1 MSFRSELEVVFD
13 ASSFKPNNCQKSIT
27 SPREDSR
34 IDIWYIANNRDLNPL
49 PFTPEKDFFL
59 QNVREHCRSLPQ
71 SQTTI
76 KELLNAVSVSWARAV
91 KVTNQISALS
101 LEYPTEVKK
110 TSDTSIVVSSSLL
123 LVPLET
129 KVDFEFHLSTHST
142 EDGLSVVLAP
152 QVVVIYGERFNE
164 KKMTEV
170 LASKAEGNVLES
182 EDRLWSSAVL
192 ELEEKLLARA
202 RK

>member
-1 MSFRSELEVVFD
+1 MSFRSELELVFD

-34 IDIWYIANNRDLNPL
+34 LDIWYIANTRDLNPL
-49 PFTPEKDFFL
+49 PFTAEKDFFL

-76 KELLNAVSVSWARAV
+76 KELLNAVSVSWERAV
-91 KVTNQISALS
+91 KLTNQISALS

-142 EDGLSVVLAP
+142 QDGLNVVLAP
-152 QVVVIYGERFNE
+152 QVVVIYGERLNE